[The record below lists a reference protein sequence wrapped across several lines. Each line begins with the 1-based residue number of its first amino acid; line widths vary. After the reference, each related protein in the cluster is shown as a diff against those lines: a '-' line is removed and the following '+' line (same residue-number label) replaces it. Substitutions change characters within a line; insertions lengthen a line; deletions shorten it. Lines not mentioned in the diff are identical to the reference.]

1 MEKDKWKVLGIMGG
15 TFNPIHYG
23 HLVAA
28 ETARVDF
35 NMEKIIFVPSS
46 IPPHKMREGLIDA
59 RLRYEMTELA
69 VASNPHFE
77 VSSIELNRPGPSY
90 TIDTILEFREIYG
103 ECCDIYFITGADAI
117 LEILS
122 WKDIEHLLKLCTF
135 VAVTRP
141 GYDVHK
147 LKQKIRDI
155 QLKYG
160 AAIHMLSGPGVAI
173 SSTEIRERCSKG
185 KSIKYLVP
193 ELVEE
198 FIIRTGLYMRS
209 GIKAAI
215 SLGCR
220 D

>member
-1 MEKDKWKVLGIMGG
+1 MKKDKRRVLGIMGG

-35 NMEKIIFVPSS
+35 SMEKIIFVPSS

-59 RLRYEMTELA
+59 RLRYQMTELA

-77 VSSIELNRPGPSY
+77 VSPVELERPGPSY
-90 TIDTILEFREIYG
+90 TVDTVLEFRKTYG
-103 ECCDIYFITGADAI
+103 VGCDVFFITGADAI

-122 WKDIEHLLKLCTF
+122 WKDAEYLLSLCSF

-141 GYDVHK
+141 GYDVEK
-147 LKQKIRDI
+147 LKQRISDI
-155 QLKYG
+155 QLRYG
-160 AAIHMLSGPGVAI
+160 ATIHMLSAPGVAI
-173 SSTEIRERCSKG
+173 SSTGIRERCAKG

-193 ELVEE
+193 ESVEE
-198 FIIRTGLYMRS
+198 FIMRTGLYKN
-209 GIKAAI
+209 G
-215 SLGCR
+215 
-220 D
+220 